1 LRLNQE
7 KRVKK
12 ASFYFSIGATAKKGK
27 KEIAGLEG
35 IALSPKENSTDDNF
49 LCPMDRI

>member
-1 LRLNQE
+1 M
-7 KRVKK
+7 KK

-35 IALSPKENSTDDNF
+35 AALSPKENSTDDNF
-49 LCPMDRI
+49 LCPMDQI